1 MLFGT
6 VGQTVIMAHRNH
18 FVSVDDCA
26 TDLVLDVAFFGF
38 FQQDGGNV
46 HGNV

>member
-6 VGQTVIMAHRNH
+6 VGQPVIMAHRNH
-18 FVSVDDCA
+18 FVSVDNRA

-38 FQQDGGNV
+38 FQQHHRQV